1 MEAMTKFFKATTMVA
16 IALLLNTA
24 CEKTADNKTL
34 LTDGIWNFSN
44 MTTDSESEATQALI
58 LLGKVLLTEGT
69 MEFKDDKSYILSSPL
84 LQEPQTGTWSLI
96 GDQLI
101 VDSDGDRASTSNI
114 GTLSKTELIYT
125 ESVPELESEL
135 SFHKVTTSWSK

>member
-1 MEAMTKFFKATTMVA
+1 MEAMKKFLKAITMIA
-16 IALLLNTA
+16 ITLLLTTA

-58 LLGKVLLTEGT
+58 LLGKALLTEGT
-69 MEFKDDKSYILSSPL
+69 MEFKDDNSYIISSPL
-84 LQEPQTGTWSLI
+84 LQDPQTGTWSLI

-101 VDSDGDRASTSNI
+101 LDGDGDLLSKPNI
-114 GTLSKTELIYT
+114 ETLSKTELIYS
-125 ESVPELESEL
+125 ESVLEPDAELN
-135 SFHKVTTSWSK
+135 FHKVTTSWSK

>member
-1 MEAMTKFFKATTMVA
+1 MTKLFRVISMIAV
-16 IALLLNTA
+16 ALLLTTA
-24 CEKTADNKTL
+24 CEKTADNISL

-58 LLGKVLLTEGT
+58 FLGKALLTEGT
-69 MEFKDDKSYILSSPL
+69 IEFKDDKSYILSSPL

-101 VDSDGDRASTSNI
+101 MDSDGDLASTSNI

-125 ESVPELESEL
+125 ETLPEPDDEL